1 MVKYALLALVI
12 WNGITFFMMGFD
24 KRQAAAGG
32 WRIPEKRLFL
42 CSFLFGGAGVA
53 FGMSVFRHK
62 TKHLSFRM
70 LVPLSILADA
80 AIAVMAVWYLKLGK

>member
-1 MVKYALLALVI
+1 MMKYALLALVI

-32 WRIPEKRLFL
+32 RRIPEKRLFA
-42 CSFLFGGAGVA
+42 CSFLFGGAGIA

-62 TKHLSFRM
+62 TKHLSFRL

-80 AIAVMAVWYLKLGK
+80 AIVATVMWLKLGK

>member
-1 MVKYALLALVI
+1 MMKYALLALVI

-32 WRIPEKRLFL
+32 RRIPEKRLFA
-42 CSFLFGGAGVA
+42 CSFLFGGAGIA

-62 TKHLSFRM
+62 TKNLSFRL

-80 AIAVMAVWYLKLGK
+80 AIVAMVMWRLKLGK